1 MILEGKTPLKICK
14 QSDLCFCGVTYKER
28 STDKNLELGLAFV
41 DIDNQLKRLGDSQDP
56 KQVKRSVPDI
66 RSQLFEVYNL
76 AVYNL
81 DIRKFASSHHDDDHD
96 DKIPLL
102 NSQEEF

>member
-1 MILEGKTPLKICK
+1 MKSSK
-14 QSDLCFCGVTYKER
+14 QSDLCFCGAPYKQKA
-28 STDKNLELGLAFV
+28 TNKNLELELAFAS
-41 DIDNQLKRLGDSQDP
+41 IDNELKQLGESQDP

-81 DIRKFASSHHDDDHD
+81 DIRKFASPHDDNHD
-96 DKIPLL
+96 DKTPSL